1 MQFQDRTPIRQL
13 QATGDRDAA
22 VTTTH
27 PLLYLP
33 RHRRSRRARCTRRS
47 SREWCCATRSMPSS
61 RESARP
67 RLSPPHRLP
76 PSPPGS
82 APLAPSHRRPRVHR
96 HHLLSPP
103 PPLLLRRA
111 SPRDSHRVCLPHS
124 HRPPPT
130 PSCILQ
136 TSSRPHPSPPA
147 PSQAPFTGS
156 MAFKQMERLARR
168 DCLREAARETHSPA
182 GPLSPSQENIANFS
196 TACESLGVPKFSLF
210 QTVTLYENKARPT
223 TPPPRTH
230 PPPPPCT
237 RPPLRPA
244 PPPPAAAPPPPAA
257 PHRATAGR
265 AKLHRTAGVGHG
277 RCPAHPASARLCGAE
292 GAPRPQSSP

>member
-1 MQFQDRTPIRQL
+1 
-13 QATGDRDAA
+13 
-22 VTTTH
+22 
-27 PLLYLP
+27 
-33 RHRRSRRARCTRRS
+33 
-47 SREWCCATRSMPSS
+47 MPSS

-244 PPPPAAAPPPPAA
+244 PHPPGRRTAAARGPSSRHRRPGEAPPDRWRRTWALSCSPCKRSAPRRRRHAAAAVFRDWTPPPLPRLSRPRLTPHLSPPKGARLLGTGSRREAVRRQRAAA
-257 PHRATAGR
+257 RSD
-265 AKLHRTAGVGHG
+265 V
-277 RCPAHPASARLCGAE
+277 ASDT
-292 GAPRPQSSP
+292 S